1 MTLEATNR
9 LLKTIVR
16 VWGII
21 VVILGLTTA
30 VLAKMHQRQIL
41 KQLNEKKAQTRPE
54 QNRVN

>member
-1 MTLEATNR
+1 M
-9 LLKTIVR
+9 LKTIVR

-41 KQLNEKKAQTRPE
+41 KQLNEKKAQTSPE